1 MTRCDWRCGHC
12 DGRPHHPGLQRGCA
26 RHTHRPLRSPLTIN
40 MKVYSISV
48 LLAPPSG
55 AAVVLSTASDLS
67 SFSFYQRG
75 SAGEFMTFL
84 SKTVTERTP
93 QGQRQTVQE
102 QSHVAH
108 VYNRGGDEQLAGKK
122 STPIELPSHRDSMLL
137 ADLQLSSSP
146 TKSTPSGQPFPYLR
160 RFLTTLRPKCPNH
173 HTAIHLRSRSQ
184 TSRRTS
190 RNTRT
195 LGRQILS

>member
-1 MTRCDWRCGHC
+1 
-12 DGRPHHPGLQRGCA
+12 
-26 RHTHRPLRSPLTIN
+26 

-55 AAVVLSTASDLS
+55 AAVVLATASDLS

-122 STPIELPSHRDSMLL
+122 AMSTELGSHRDSMLL
-137 ADLQLSSSP
+137 TELQLSLSP
-146 TKSTPSGQPFPYLR
+146 TKSIPFDQPFPYLR
-160 RFLTTLRPKCPNH
+160 RFLMTLRRKCPNH
-173 HTAIHLRSRSQ
+173 HTATHLRSRSQ

-195 LGRQILS
+195 PGRQILS

>member
-1 MTRCDWRCGHC
+1 MIVGSVASPPNLIQKGAIEHSNRDDQARKIVVVGLKTAAVSGTVAIWSGPGCRRQGVGSSDGLEAGCSHQHSTPGHTVC
-12 DGRPHHPGLQRGCA
+12 CFTCTLS
-26 RHTHRPLRSPLTIN
+26 TFI
-40 MKVYSISV
+40 MKIYSISI

-55 AAVVLSTASDLS
+55 AATVLATASDLS

-108 VYNRGGDEQLAGKK
+108 VYNRGGAEQLAGEYPPRVGRRRL
-122 STPIELPSHRDSMLL
+122 T
-137 ADLQLSSSP
+137 ATLQLSS
-146 TKSTPSGQPFPYLR
+146 
-160 RFLTTLRPKCPNH
+160 
-173 HTAIHLRSRSQ
+173 
-184 TSRRTS
+184 
-190 RNTRT
+190 
-195 LGRQILS
+195 